1 MARSVGIE
9 AEKTVDRTGRNR
21 EAGERERWMDVTYG
35 GHQLVTQRFG
45 LKISATPSRLMS
57 LQVEEESPPVYLF
70 LFCALYYFRC

>member
-35 GHQLVTQRFG
+35 GHQLVTQ
-45 LKISATPSRLMS
+45 
-57 LQVEEESPPVYLF
+57 
-70 LFCALYYFRC
+70 